1 MSARSPMRCR
11 RRSRSPPDMVSAN
24 RIPGVAQHQ
33 REQQRRHLVAEL
45 AQHVAG
51 GAGDHHNPDDGWQ
64 WQGPVLSDRPQ
75 VDARDG
81 SGRELPSP
89 WLSRPRPGAGA
100 GVGEDWTIEVAVRVC
115 DRYPG
120 LDLLLASVLCDERVQ
135 RGERPCSL
143 WPNRGESLYSPNR
156 YLRMSCS
163 RMFGSGSVPR

>member
-100 GVGEDWTIEVAVRVC
+100 GIGEDRIMEVAVRVC
-115 DRYPG
+115 GRC
-120 LDLLLASVLCDERVQ
+120 ATNERVQ

-156 YLRMSCS
+156 YLRIFS